1 MQSRAKIFVCA
12 LAAAGTLAASSL
24 ALAQQPTKA
33 EQAIKY
39 RQSVYQVIL
48 WNLGPMGAA
57 VQGKAPFEAK
67 AFADQAQRVATMAPM
82 LAEAYGADTFV
93 QGKTRAKQEIWQNKA
108 DFDAKMRDFVQASAS
123 FAEVAKSGD
132 QAKIKAAFG
141 PMTQTCKACHDK
153 YRSE

>member
-1 MQSRAKIFVCA
+1 MQSRVKIYACA
-12 LAAAGTLAASSL
+12 LAAAGAFAVPSL
-24 ALAQQPTKA
+24 ALAQQATKA

-48 WNLGPMGAA
+48 WNLGPMAAA

-67 AFADQAQRVATMAPM
+67 TFANQAQRVATMAPM
-82 LAEAYGADTFV
+82 LAEAYGPDTFV
-93 QGKTRAKQEIWQNKA
+93 AGKTRAKQEIWQNKA
-108 DFDAKMRDFVQASAS
+108 DFDAKMQDFVRASAS
-123 FAEVAKSGD
+123 FAEVAKTGD
-132 QAKIKAAFG
+132 EAKIKAAFG